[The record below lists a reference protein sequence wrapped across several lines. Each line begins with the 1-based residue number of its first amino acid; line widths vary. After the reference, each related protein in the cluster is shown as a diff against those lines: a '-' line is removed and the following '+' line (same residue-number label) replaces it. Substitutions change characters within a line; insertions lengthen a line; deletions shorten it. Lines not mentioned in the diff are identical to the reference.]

1 MIKYAVPT
9 GLMTELLDLGVCRTE
24 EDAREKV
31 ASGEAPGLIKE
42 AKLKLLNSEGLTTA
56 TNDIETG

>member
-1 MIKYAVPT
+1 
-9 GLMTELLDLGVCRTE
+9 MTELLDLGVCRTE

-42 AKLKLLNSEGLTTA
+42 AKLKLLDSEGLLTA